1 MTTCQACDAGKE
13 PSDNNTAC
21 GKTLLLETMHSQTED
36 LKIKCQIKCQIRNIG
51 QQNVL

>member
-13 PSDNNTAC
+13 PSDNMSAC
-21 GKTLLLETMHSQTED
+21 GKILLLETMNSRTED
-36 LKIKCQIKCQIRNIG
+36 LTIKCHIKCQTRSIG